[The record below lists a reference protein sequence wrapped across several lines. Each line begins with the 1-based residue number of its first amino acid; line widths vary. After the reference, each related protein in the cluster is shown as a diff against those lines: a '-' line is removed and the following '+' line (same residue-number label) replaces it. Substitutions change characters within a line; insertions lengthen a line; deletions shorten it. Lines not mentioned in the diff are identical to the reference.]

1 MLFLQNSTT
10 PGNVVFFFHCFIVSL
25 LWKVGWEMPGPD
37 RVSWRSSV
45 TSQGE
50 HTERYQE
57 SALTLPFLLI
67 FSLNTL
73 FCLLLLQGFGRSFT
87 EGFKEEFSMFGLKLQ
102 AANKKAIPVHA
113 WRAHSLC
120 SFHEW
125 PCLDAEISYK
135 YFAACH
141 LKWNAL
147 KGFSWKWSYMGRDSS
162 AWRRKGSAHASW
174 RSH

>member
-1 MLFLQNSTT
+1 
-10 PGNVVFFFHCFIVSL
+10 
-25 LWKVGWEMPGPD
+25 MPGPD

-73 FCLLLLQGFGRSFT
+73 FCLLLLQSFGRSFT

-113 WRAHSLC
+113 
-120 SFHEW
+120 
-125 PCLDAEISYK
+125 
-135 YFAACH
+135 
-141 LKWNAL
+141 
-147 KGFSWKWSYMGRDSS
+147 
-162 AWRRKGSAHASW
+162 
-174 RSH
+174 